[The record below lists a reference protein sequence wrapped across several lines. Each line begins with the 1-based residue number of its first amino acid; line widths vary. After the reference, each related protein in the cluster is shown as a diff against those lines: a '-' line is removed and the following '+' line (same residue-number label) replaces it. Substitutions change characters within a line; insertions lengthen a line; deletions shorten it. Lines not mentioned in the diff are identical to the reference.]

1 VIWEW
6 YFLSMEGHSSPP
18 SMARYGD
25 CFRTCRSGD
34 FVHDLKPGTG
44 HVRWQLSVD
53 WKPATVLLAY
63 SSPMITNPYS
73 NYTIYYLL
81 KRTNL
86 GRAQLLPCRPVR
98 PWFWSSLP
106 CSADARWWSMSVC
119 IMGLKFNMFLDTTL
133 NVDYIFSNRLYSSII
148 LY

>member
-18 SMARYGD
+18 SMARYGH

-53 WKPATVLLAY
+53 WKPATVLLACQY
-63 SSPMITNPYS
+63 NDRASVLQLYDL
-73 NYTIYYLL
+73 LL
-81 KRTNL
+81 KRTNV
-86 GRAQLLPCRPVR
+86 GRAQLLPCRPIR

-133 NVDYIFSNRLYSSII
+133 NVDYIFSNRLYSLII